1 MSARAYWLVLSV
13 SLLAACGGGGEDA
26 PPPAQQ
32 PGSAPVAV
40 DDAAATV
47 VGQAVTIP
55 VLANDTDPDGAAD
68 IDPATVLVS
77 GVTHGTT
84 AVNAGNGDVTFTP
97 DSGFTGS
104 ATFSYVVSDRSGN
117 RSQPARVTVTVTG
130 PGSASPTISDIADR
144 SIPEDGTTGQISFT
158 VDDADTPP
166 GALSVSGTSSDHA
179 VVPQSGIKFGG
190 GGANRT
196 VTVVPAPNAHGSAT
210 ITVTVTDGAHT
221 ASDSFVLT
229 VTPVNDLPTI
239 SGVADQTVAEDTD
252 SPTLNVTVGDAE
264 TAADALTLSVAS
276 NNETLL
282 PASAVTLGGSGA
294 DRTVAFRPAADQ
306 TGEATLTLSVDDGQG
321 GTANTSFQVTVT
333 PVNDAPVAQA
343 ASVSGN
349 EGETLSG
356 TLTATDVDSTALTFR
371 AATQPEHGTLTVAAD
386 GDFDYVPAI
395 NFAGADSFT
404 FVAND
409 GALDSAPATVSITVN
424 DVAEPTLSVGDASG
438 DEDDGALEFE
448 IALSRAPDA
457 PVTVHYATADG
468 TAGSADYTATSG
480 DLQFTP
486 DGETSFTVSVPITDD
501 AFDESDES
509 FSLVLTVTAGAEGV
523 EPGKLVA
530 LGTIRDDDTSNL
542 LRIGAAKRSVKPT
555 QAHIDGVTET
565 RIGGTERTQKFNL
578 GGFGINPTQSL
589 PNPADMAGEE
599 LTQPADSAAFSG
611 SRGEEPIHIRAMVME
626 QPDGETVMFVML
638 DAIGAGNIIQ
648 AGVKAA
654 ITAVTGIPPE
664 NILFGQTHSHAG
676 PDLQGLWGG
685 VPEDWITNTLYQAAA
700 DVALEAFESRRAAR
714 LTLAQGN
721 NVAFN
726 NYRRPRIDPHA
737 DADGTLTLLKAVAD
751 DGTPVGTILQ
761 YNAHPTS
768 INESSRA
775 VHADYIQG
783 AMDWVEEKAGGVG
796 LYYNGPIADA
806 SGSGE
811 RANCAKVAS
820 DGKYGDVRCRGEGIA
835 DAALALTER
844 ELAPTLVA
852 DEREVILPITNP
864 GFLAFGALGSFN
876 RYYNFMQQVPT
887 EDVFGDEAK
896 NLPQLTP
903 TATTLVSRITIGGAE
918 GGLEIVTIPGE
929 ATNTFGQYIRGL
941 AKTNVMLLGLT
952 HNSFGYIVPEEEFS
966 YVDQEGGD
974 GLVAPFTGYEENVS
988 LGPLTA
994 PMLRSQGYNPLFAAD
1009 PAKDIPPA
1017 LLDCFSNTESAAC
1030 IVQVLENRLDVL
1042 VADVSVCVENGLAA
1056 DGCPLRTA
1064 LEMTVGAIADGC
1076 REFGG
1081 PEEFCAV
1088 FDAVTGT
1095 GTGELIPD
1103 LDMVLVH
1110 DAALAQ
1116 TAGCD
1121 PLDPANC
1128 LYPFPNDWFTAPAA
1142 PNSIQ
1147 SPERGGTGRR
1157 VNIHPAATPRN
1168 SAGKPVDPTE
1178 WNRSDGFSP
1187 GALVTTFVPGLS
1199 LEQTFGL
1206 PSHELGVANVAL
1218 SQADDAPILV
1228 LEVQDDG
1235 SAPIRHLV
1243 WSEIDQNANQ
1253 LTIVGAPNVGTSE
1266 VPGATNEYGHV
1277 QRPLDDGRAALL
1289 IRPAKN
1295 FAEGKRYVVVLRN
1308 LKDRYGNAIRPQAG
1322 FRACISGGSTLP
1334 PIQARCGQL
1343 AEDVMPVLDDAGIAL
1358 DEVFLAWDFT
1368 VESTESAIGRLRH
1381 MRDDAF
1387 ATLSANPVAEDCT
1400 QLTAANAATCAAP
1413 GIAITGVTENPQ
1425 GGIKRRIQG
1434 TITVPNYLAPI
1445 GPSPLDDPNIHSAL
1459 NQFCASA
1466 PEGEFADGCADLRDA
1481 ADLGQGLALPS
1492 RLFYSPADGTPTP
1505 DQNNA
1510 LDPTGL
1516 RYGDGLP
1523 DRNGTMTARFLCQ
1536 IPAQAT
1542 PDNPARASLYG
1553 HGQLDR
1559 ATAITYE
1566 GTPDVAREHNY
1577 MFCAVDWFGFRTGDA
1592 ANVLSSLVDLSNFPV
1607 VPDASQQG
1615 MLNFMFLARAMQ
1627 HPQGFGALPE
1637 FQDPASGRPV
1647 FDRSEIFYNG
1657 NSQGGIFG
1665 GVVLAA
1671 SKDVNRGV
1679 LGSLGMNYSTLLTRS
1694 KNFDE
1699 YAGVLYTSYTDPLD
1713 RQLLFS
1719 MMQMLWD
1726 RSENNGYASHLVDN
1740 SAFGGPTN
1748 VVKLD
1753 PMFGDPQ
1760 VTMYS
1765 AEVMARTM
1773 GVPFDDRQTLHV
1785 ETLGTQYLGVNGRR
1799 HPAVEPYVG
1808 LDLLEYGSDAAKG
1821 SALVVW
1827 DTNHAGDYQPIPPVE
1842 NKPPRPHVDNH
1853 DASQKARYG
1862 RCHMAHFLRTDGELI
1877 DIRPQQF
1884 FGAPCPAVPAAQPT
1898 TQPGEEPAG
1907 GVLEQIV
1914 AAINAVLAP
1923 AQQAAAD
1930 LMVAI
1935 AGELGGITGI
1945 ALDPPGPGAAPE
1957 LPEPKPLLAGV
1968 AKRALQVPVGTPLGG
1983 YLRPPVGGEYI
1994 GDDPQGE
2001 LTDNVPAQAD
2011 GCDPTA
2017 PQSCPPLAPLPD
2029 EARTAHSPYAT
2040 ASPPSRG
2047 YYDSLIAKAVALYD
2061 GHDYVVM
2068 VKTDFI
2074 GMIDEVVQDVK
2085 AEVKARNGI
2094 DLGDG
2099 LIMSA
2104 THSHDGPGAL
2114 ANHSTRYFWLAMDA
2128 YQHDVYRRLVGQLA
2142 DVVVAALADL
2152 RPARIGHGNGLESPN
2167 VGNGINGYRR
2177 GRLASYADDD
2187 KPGCEFVPA
2196 AQCPAGINDADEL
2209 RKRIGILRV
2218 DDAAT
2223 GAPLAVVINF
2233 ADHGIA
2239 FDVENQYFSG
2249 DVLGAIE
2256 REVEQSYVK
2265 PAGDDDFRGPIAM
2278 LVQNTGGDVTPK
2290 NVEYSIRGIETLG
2303 KRMAPQVRA
2312 VADAID
2318 NFQGQPDLRTVSQ
2331 RVILNR
2337 ERLGYAE
2344 GEYPYAW
2351 GAAQCGND
2359 LAVPFADVGVND
2371 IPGYGDTGLPR
2382 KHLYCIPATPPDA
2395 ADLADNGVAE
2405 NGAFV
2410 PGDTILTA
2418 ARIGDITLLV
2428 QPGEPL
2434 TEYGVRA
2441 LEMAQAEGFAPADT
2455 FVWGYAADHI
2465 GYILPPV
2472 EEDWATFGG
2481 AESTTTFWG
2490 WKQGQRFIDG
2500 HRELLRA
2507 LRDGKAP
2514 PADEFQVNYDLYQP
2528 MYDGIPAAVPTPSA
2542 FPGEVVT
2549 QPANIK
2555 RFEKTQ
2561 FVFEGGDPVVDLP
2574 HVTMLNGDGTP
2585 VRRANGEI
2593 IDTFYEMHLKYR
2605 LVSGRHL
2612 WTVEFEAPKDWA
2624 AGTYRFKVAGKANQ
2638 GVDAPY
2644 ELESGNFAVAVA
2656 TSLRA
2661 QDMACVDGR
2670 CSVRVTYTPVP
2681 MNYRIV
2687 DAHVSPGDAAPMRT
2701 GAVTFSNG
2709 TQTLVVAADG
2719 SGNFAAT
2726 IGGTVTATAVDA
2738 WGNTAP
2744 AVTAGGPVPVDAD
2757 GDGVPDTA
2765 DECPN
2770 EAGPAS
2776 NNGCPE
2782 EAAEGFPVR
2791 FDEVCDPFGVGCLS
2805 DLDAVGVQGA
2815 LDTAWNALMGGGAE
2829 PPPTD
2834 GVTQIATDAAQNAGT
2849 LPPDLL
2855 ASAAQTV
2862 DNATAGELVKRD
2874 VEVVVMEGRSFPD
2887 WSQPPAAG
2895 VAKPYPSGV
2904 RPEGG
2909 GIDPFSSMAPYACD
2923 FASNDPTGAFHCGA
2937 RDAHNGYILYP
2948 PTWEMDRTPFSVP
2961 TAVPVGEIV
2970 AFKRENSAWVEIPV
2984 QVDERLPYFLANAGS
2999 TFSTY
3004 SGTDPEVSYVWDRE
3018 LWKATGECSI
3028 DPLSVVATPDPIANL
3043 DDDDEIAFMASDA
3056 GEPASPIVPAPEGT
3070 VGPGQE
3076 IALSDPLNPGAP
3088 RFVYLFRRPGGPS
3101 FGAGHYVEYVRDANA
3116 DQFVDQTFWAE
3127 SDPEKI
3133 GTENEGYGPN
3143 VAGTVCGDN
3152 VRTAADE
3159 GTAARAS
3166 SDRFPR
3172 DGVTI
3177 RSDKY
3182 QVYAS
3187 GRWMIRDVRIA
3198 KPGQPGTYGPDI
3210 VDRWKGRAFQ
3220 QSPGSIIDIVGFED
3234 EQVNWEANAALLGE
3248 RVGPVRAI
3256 REVWGADSGTNVT
3269 KTETY
3274 YRDAYVYRYRVR
3286 VHPIPPDGLYTSW
3299 DYNRSAMVSDDPAVP
3314 GGRYYTAVRGTGV
3327 PIDGVNDDVTQID
3340 HVPPVNGMCV
3350 TAKGPRDAS
3359 EYGGT
3364 CPLYFDMA
3372 DPALNLP
3379 LAIYNWEQVSAKGD
3393 LGSLVYLFELKN
3405 ANGAPNA
3412 VAVPYYRDDA
3422 CFDDATG
3429 DDPVPR
3435 PWPGETSLDSRV
3447 RDGYVAAA
3455 GGTPYEQLRCD
3466 QKQGAHAQHGLHFFA
3481 PPESDNAFAPV
3492 TVNELD
3498 GQQWAFPVSTERP
3511 QNVGEPYA
3519 NVVRAP
3525 LVRTV
3530 RPRPSVSDVAGDGT
3544 VPYDYASCVAMA
3556 QQGGDAQQEAATK
3569 FSCAVIFGGGRT
3581 EGEGAEDEIQGPNT
3595 YVAMSDGTLIA
3606 TNVYIPWACNVAKN
3620 PNARKCPSL
3629 LEMSGY
3635 ESGSDEGATPSG
3647 DVDNILNPD
3656 PESDQLP
3663 LTGGTR
3669 ASHDKFYR
3677 AGDRYVSVVASV
3689 RGTGCSAGEFDLFSR
3704 KSAYDG
3710 HQLVEWMAQQHW
3722 SNGKV
3727 GIFGHSY
3734 SGITGAMIAS
3744 TNPPHLEMVSISGQ
3758 IGDVYR
3764 DITYP
3769 GGVSNYG
3776 FPLLWTG
3783 GVRPAYDYLGGTFA
3797 GLISDSQDRQCLRN
3811 QAERSRTV
3819 VDEPLIQGLTDT
3831 DSPWFQER
3839 SVVYFLQH
3847 VTAPTQIVT
3856 AYQDEQTGPRGGTH
3870 VFDKLPQTLT
3880 RRLVVLNGDHGSQTG
3895 PAEVVAER
3903 KYWID
3908 HILLGANDP
3917 APRAWAP
3924 GSSLPAPDILDAD
3937 GKFRDD
3943 GKATSRVL
3951 LELTSDTSNRSN
3963 GHIDSTGFPLAQ
3975 TQWTDYYFQV
3985 DGTLDTAR
3993 SSIAHGE
4000 TGSGSTWF
4008 NGSKRQFYSY
4018 QAGTGTGAE
4027 LSTADAGGADEL
4039 IFALDVSTA
4048 APGAPAMVIAGPITA
4063 DLWITSTGID
4073 TELMVQLID
4082 ADPATGERLY
4092 LQRGVL
4098 RASHREILAERSQCA
4113 AFPAGGRITDRA
4125 CTDLDNIYRPFRPH
4139 VNPQDIVPGQA
4150 TRYRLEIFPVG
4161 HVLRAGHQLLVKV
4174 HAPSLDDNDW
4184 AYISKAPPALNTLHH
4199 SAEYASSIRLP
4210 LIPLNAVS
4218 RLGGPTGTCTDDS
4231 MRCVVAGS
4239 VQDPTADYRGECWSF
4254 GEEYD
4259 PSGGVFT
4266 ELVCGTFDAIA
4277 SNVFGG
4283 GGSEPGPGSAIG
4295 EQTGTVLDA
4304 SAEAYQGLL
4313 GTAESNGRVQAGVGV
4328 VDMTPDVGY
4337 GAGQYSPEN
4346 TAAAGAAT
4354 GGDVDPYVGGKKQ
4367 EPAYGVQSR
4376 LTGRALVIEGANG
4389 KRIALLKSDNYLAQD
4404 HLVRRIGQI
4413 LADKGSS
4420 IGYDQILY
4428 GVTHAHSSTYLS
4440 SPSAGVW
4447 VFQDAFDARFFE
4459 FQARKLADA
4468 ILLAEANLQPARMG
4482 ATTVHHRIYKGNVVR
4497 PHRADDNTPAGY
4509 PREFG
4514 DHGLVVMRFDTDEAQ
4529 PKPLA
4534 VWINWG
4540 QHPEGLD
4547 GYSLH
4552 SPDYVGPLER
4562 FVDRELG
4569 APLIFSQGDVGSAE
4583 NSGNTSQRIRDD
4595 GTICAGPGATPGGC
4609 PAGQGV
4615 QRDWQHAGHAQGERG
4630 ARFLAD
4636 AIVKGWKVIGGEQSP
4651 DGPISGP
4658 KPNNYVASV
4667 QVPMSNSF
4675 PVDYRNAWV
4684 PGPLSHPY
4692 PGVSACRTET
4702 TAEGNPGVPNAA
4714 DCAHPVDG
4722 NPDSEA
4728 AMYWQTLKAHGIP
4741 VPENY
4746 DLPAFGT
4753 VEENLRLRLQAFRV
4767 GDVVLGSSAS
4777 EAQVDL
4783 ILNFESRAN
4792 DVEGDIY
4799 DGFDWACLMDGFKDD
4814 PKYAAACALQ
4824 KQYFDPAEFHWDL
4837 ALHSGATSR
4846 DPAAIARMRA
4856 QVHNAADGWDAPE
4869 YVAYANGEPA
4879 DITQIKGNFTKEEL
4893 PAERGYK
4900 LAVGIGHAGD
4910 YNGYTVS
4917 YREYMAYDDYRKA
4930 LTAYGAHTADYMV
4943 TRMVRMA
4950 GAMKGGPELAPEPHD
4965 TMAQADEA
4973 RQLAASTALGR
4984 VTAAAYESFLAA
4996 LPPDVGPAEVLTQPR
5011 GIGWF
5016 EAATFS
5022 WRGGSSAVDNP
5033 RVVIERCDGGTGP
5046 ECAGGAWQLFGDQ
5059 HGEVQTRVQPPQG
5072 AEGFAATYGGQ
5083 QEWLWTANFEAFDG
5097 FPARLGG
5104 TPAGVYRFVVEGCI
5118 NDFSAPDASFT
5129 SRITGFLS
5137 GMLPD
5142 ALASQAFGPAACRS
5156 GGTPYGF
5163 ASTGFEVEQGADRVE
5178 SFVSDG
5184 NGNLTIGVAG
5194 RSIPQ
5199 TYESDFRFINAGDD
5213 FGSYCKECSFRP
5225 WAYSTAAPMS
5235 VALVVDGVTYPVAGS
5250 GTTWTAAVGAEGGR
5264 SASIT
5269 VTYADGR
5276 VSRPFRVT
5284 LSGEPQTIGSVDA
5297 PLPPP
5302 EEPASDAPQLCAPDE
5317 VPEPIG
5323 GECAADNGGED
5334 VQEPVNTVWG
5344 AVTGGL

>member
-1 MSARAYWLVLSV
+1 MSYRCPPWLAFLAALAV
-13 SLLAACGGGGEDA
+13 SACGGGGDT
-26 PPPAQQ
+26 PPPAGG
-32 PGSAPVAV
+32 PPASAPVAV
-40 DDAAATV
+40 DDTATTV
-47 VGQAVTIP
+47 AGQPVTIP
-55 VLANDTDPDGAAD
+55 VLANDTDPDGADD
-68 IDPATVLVS
+68 IDPATVQVS
-77 GVTHGTT
+77 GVTHGTAT
-84 AVNAGNGDVTFTP
+84 VNTVNGDVTYAP
-97 DSGFTGS
+97 EDGFIGS
-104 ATFSYVVSDRSGN
+104 AGFIYFVSDRAGN
-117 RSQPARVTVTVTG
+117 RSQPAQVSITVQ
-130 PGSASPTISDIADR
+130 APTANGAPIAQ
-144 SIPEDGTTGQISFT
+144 PASFT
-158 VDDADTPP
+158 TDEDTVLD
-166 GALSVSGTSSDHA
+166 GALAASDPDGDALTYRAVSQPAHGSLTVEA
-179 VVPQSGIKFGG
+179 SGQFTY
-190 GGANRT
+190 A
-196 VTVVPAPNAHGSAT
+196 PAPN
-210 ITVTVTDGAHT
+210 
-221 ASDSFVLT
+221 
-229 VTPVNDLPTI
+229 
-239 SGVADQTVAEDTD
+239 
-252 SPTLNVTVGDAE
+252 
-264 TAADALTLSVAS
+264 
-276 NNETLL
+276 
-282 PASAVTLGGSGA
+282 
-294 DRTVAFRPAADQ
+294 
-306 TGEATLTLSVDDGQG
+306 
-321 GTANTSFQVTVT
+321 
-333 PVNDAPVAQA
+333 
-343 ASVSGN
+343 
-349 EGETLSG
+349 
-356 TLTATDVDSTALTFR
+356 
-371 AATQPEHGTLTVAAD
+371 
-386 GDFDYVPAI
+386 
-395 NFAGADSFT
+395 FAGEDGFS

-409 GALDSAPATVSITVN
+409 GALDSEPAAVTITVVDQPEPQL
-424 DVAEPTLSVGDASG
+424 DVADPAPVPEDA
-438 DEDDGALEFE
+438 GAVEFQVT
-448 IALSRAPDA
+448 LSRAPDA

-468 TAGSADYTATSG
+468 SAVAGADYAATSG
-480 DLQFTP
+480 ELQFTP
-486 DGETSFTVSVPITDD
+486 DGATTQVVTVPVTDD
-501 AFDESDES
+501 AFDENDES
-509 FSLVLTVTAGAEGV
+509 FALILTVTAGADGV
-523 EPGKLVA
+523 EAGKLEA
-530 LGTIRDDDTSNL
+530 TATIVDNDTSEL
-542 LRIGAAKRSVKPT
+542 LRVGAALRSVKPS
-555 QAHIDGVTET
+555 QPHIDGVTEA
-565 RIGGTERTQKFNL
+565 RLGGSERTQKFNL

-589 PNPADMAGEE
+589 PDPADQLGEA
-599 LTQPADSAAFSG
+599 LTQPAEIAAFSG
-611 SRGEEPIHIRAMVME
+611 SRGEEPIHLRAMVVE
-626 QPDGETVMFVML
+626 DAGGEAVIFVML
-638 DAIGAGNIIQ
+638 DAIGAGNVIQ
-648 AGVKAA
+648 QGVKAA
-654 ITAVTGIPPE
+654 VTAATGIPAE
-664 NILFGQTHSHAG
+664 HILFGQTHSHAG

-685 VPEDWITNTLYQAAA
+685 VPEDWIHNTLYPAAFAAA
-700 DVALEAFESRRAAR
+700 AEAWTTRRPAR
-714 LTLAQGN
+714 LTLAQGLTSE
-721 NVAFN
+721 FN
-726 NYRRPRIDPHA
+726 NYRRPRIDPNA
-737 DADGTLTLLKAVAD
+737 DADSTLTLLRATAD
-751 DGTPVGTILQ
+751 DGTPVGAILQ

-768 INESSRA
+768 IDENPRA

-783 AMDWVEEKAGGVG
+783 AMDWVEAHVGGVG

-811 RANCAKVAS
+811 RAGCVKDPA
-820 DGKYGDVRCRGEGIA
+820 DGDYGNVRCRGEGIA
-835 DAALALTER
+835 AAALAFTER
-844 ELAPTLVA
+844 ELAPTLAARSV
-852 DEREVILPITNP
+852 EVVLPITNP

-876 RYYNFMQQVPT
+876 RYYNFMQQVPV
-887 EDVFGDEAK
+887 ESIPGIGPEAK

-903 TATTLVSRITIGGAE
+903 TATTLVSRVTLGGADA
-918 GGLEIVTIPGE
+918 GLEIVTIPGE

-941 AKTNVMLLGLT
+941 ARTNVMLLGLT

-966 YVDQEGGD
+966 YVDQEGD
-974 GLVAPFTGYEENVS
+974 NGLVAPFTGYEENVS

-994 PMLRSQGYNPLFAAD
+994 PLLRTQGYNPLFEMG
-1009 PAKDIPPA
+1009 PQQDIPPT
-1017 LLDCFSNTESAAC
+1017 LMECFRNTESAAC
-1030 IVQVLENRLDVL
+1030 IVQVLENRLDAL
-1042 VADVSVCVENGLAA
+1042 VNGVSACIEGGLGAN
-1056 DGCPLRTA
+1056 GCPLRTA
-1064 LEMTVGAIADGC
+1064 LDMTVGAIADGC

-1081 PEEFCAV
+1081 PEEFCAI

-1095 GTGELIPD
+1095 GTGEAIPD
-1103 LDMVLVH
+1103 LDVVLVEQ
-1110 DAALAQ
+1110 AALAQ

-1128 LYPFPNDWFTAPAA
+1128 LYPFPNDWFTAAAA
-1142 PNSIQ
+1142 PGSIQ
-1147 SPERGGTGRR
+1147 SEARGGTGRR
-1157 VNIHPAATPRN
+1157 VNIHTAATPRN

-1187 GALVTTFVPGLS
+1187 GALVTTFVPSLS

-1206 PSHELGVANVAL
+1206 PSHELGVANLAL
-1218 SQADDAPILV
+1218 SQRDDAPILV
-1228 LEVQDDG
+1228 FEVQDDG
-1235 SAPIRHLV
+1235 SAPVKHLV
-1243 WSEIDQNANQ
+1243 WSEIDQNANL
-1253 LTIVGAPNVGTSE
+1253 LTVVGVPNAGTFP
-1266 VPGATNEYGHV
+1266 VDGVTNEYAHL
-1277 QRPLDDGRAALL
+1277 QRPFNDGRAALL

-1308 LKDRYGNAIRPQAG
+1308 LKDRYGNAIRPQNG
-1322 FRACISGGSTLP
+1322 FKACLNGGSTLP
-1334 PIQARCGQL
+1334 PIQGRCDQL
-1343 AEDVMPVLDDAGIAL
+1343 AEHVFPVLDDAGIAL
-1358 DEVFLAWDFT
+1358 DDSVFLAWDFT
-1368 VESTESAIGRLRH
+1368 IESTESAIGRLRH
-1381 MRDDAF
+1381 IRDDAF
-1387 ATLSANPVAEDCT
+1387 STLSANPLAEDCT

-1413 GIAITGVTENPQ
+1413 EVAITGVTENPQ
-1425 GGIKRRIQG
+1425 GGIRRRIQG
-1434 TITVPNYLAPI
+1434 TITVPNYLAPV

-1459 NQFCASA
+1459 NQFCANA
-1466 PEGEFADGCADLRDA
+1466 PEGEFADNCAEFRDI
-1481 ADLGQGLALPS
+1481 ADLGQGAALPS
-1492 RLFYSPADGTPTP
+1492 RLFYSPADGTPAP
-1505 DQNNA
+1505 DANNP

-1542 PDNPARASLYG
+1542 PDTPARASLYG

-1592 ANVLSSLVDLSNFPV
+1592 ANVLSALVDMSNFPV
-1607 VPDASQQG
+1607 IPDASQQG
-1615 MLNFMFLARAMQ
+1615 MLNFMFLARAMA
-1627 HPQGFGALPE
+1627 HPQGFAAIPE
-1637 FQDPASGRPV
+1637 FQDDASGRPV

-1699 YAGVLYTSYTDPLD
+1699 YAGLLYNSYTDPLD

-1726 RSENNGYASHLVDN
+1726 RSENNAYASHLVDN

-1760 VTMYS
+1760 VTMFS

-1785 ETLGTQYLGVNGRR
+1785 ETLGAEYLGVNGRR
-1799 HPAVEPYVG
+1799 HPGVAPYEGLAPLAYGTDAV
-1808 LDLLEYGSDAAKG
+1808 KG
-1821 SALVVW
+1821 SALMVW
-1827 DTNHAGDYQPIPPVE
+1827 DTNHAGAYSHIPPIT
-1842 NKPPRPHVDNH
+1842 NTPPRTGPDNH
-1853 DASQKARYG
+1853 DASQKAKYG
-1862 RCHMAHFLRTDGELI
+1862 RCQMAHFLRTGGELI
-1877 DIRPQQF
+1877 DILPVQF
-1884 FGAPCPAVPAAQPT
+1884 GGQPCPAVPPAQPT
-1898 TQPGEEPAG
+1898 TG
-1907 GVLEQIV
+1907 G
-1914 AAINAVLAP
+1914 
-1923 AQQAAAD
+1923 
-1930 LMVAI
+1930 
-1935 AGELGGITGI
+1935 
-1945 ALDPPGPGAAPE
+1945 
-1957 LPEPKPLLAGV
+1957 
-1968 AKRALQVPVGTPLGG
+1968 GT
-1983 YLRPPVGGEYI
+1983 
-1994 GDDPQGE
+1994 
-2001 LTDNVPAQAD
+2001 
-2011 GCDPTA
+2011 
-2017 PQSCPPLAPLPD
+2017 
-2029 EARTAHSPYAT
+2029 
-2040 ASPPSRG
+2040 
-2047 YYDSLIAKAVALYD
+2047 
-2061 GHDYVVM
+2061 
-2068 VKTDFI
+2068 
-2074 GMIDEVVQDVK
+2074 
-2085 AEVKARNGI
+2085 
-2094 DLGDG
+2094 
-2099 LIMSA
+2099 
-2104 THSHDGPGAL
+2104 
-2114 ANHSTRYFWLAMDA
+2114 
-2128 YQHDVYRRLVGQLA
+2128 
-2142 DVVVAALADL
+2142 
-2152 RPARIGHGNGLESPN
+2152 
-2167 VGNGINGYRR
+2167 
-2177 GRLASYADDD
+2177 
-2187 KPGCEFVPA
+2187 
-2196 AQCPAGINDADEL
+2196 
-2209 RKRIGILRV
+2209 
-2218 DDAAT
+2218 
-2223 GAPLAVVINF
+2223 
-2233 ADHGIA
+2233 
-2239 FDVENQYFSG
+2239 
-2249 DVLGAIE
+2249 
-2256 REVEQSYVK
+2256 
-2265 PAGDDDFRGPIAM
+2265 
-2278 LVQNTGGDVTPK
+2278 
-2290 NVEYSIRGIETLG
+2290 
-2303 KRMAPQVRA
+2303 
-2312 VADAID
+2312 
-2318 NFQGQPDLRTVSQ
+2318 
-2331 RVILNR
+2331 
-2337 ERLGYAE
+2337 
-2344 GEYPYAW
+2344 
-2351 GAAQCGND
+2351 
-2359 LAVPFADVGVND
+2359 
-2371 IPGYGDTGLPR
+2371 
-2382 KHLYCIPATPPDA
+2382 
-2395 ADLADNGVAE
+2395 
-2405 NGAFV
+2405 
-2410 PGDTILTA
+2410 
-2418 ARIGDITLLV
+2418 
-2428 QPGEPL
+2428 
-2434 TEYGVRA
+2434 
-2441 LEMAQAEGFAPADT
+2441 
-2455 FVWGYAADHI
+2455 
-2465 GYILPPV
+2465 
-2472 EEDWATFGG
+2472 
-2481 AESTTTFWG
+2481 
-2490 WKQGQRFIDG
+2490 
-2500 HRELLRA
+2500 
-2507 LRDGKAP
+2507 P
-2514 PADEFQVNYDLYQP
+2514 PADQ
-2528 MYDGIPAAVPTPSA
+2528 
-2542 FPGEVVT
+2542 
-2549 QPANIK
+2549 
-2555 RFEKTQ
+2555 
-2561 FVFEGGDPVVDLP
+2561 
-2574 HVTMLNGDGTP
+2574 
-2585 VRRANGEI
+2585 
-2593 IDTFYEMHLKYR
+2593 
-2605 LVSGRHL
+2605 
-2612 WTVEFEAPKDWA
+2612 
-2624 AGTYRFKVAGKANQ
+2624 
-2638 GVDAPY
+2638 
-2644 ELESGNFAVAVA
+2644 
-2656 TSLRA
+2656 
-2661 QDMACVDGR
+2661 
-2670 CSVRVTYTPVP
+2670 
-2681 MNYRIV
+2681 
-2687 DAHVSPGDAAPMRT
+2687 
-2701 GAVTFSNG
+2701 
-2709 TQTLVVAADG
+2709 
-2719 SGNFAAT
+2719 
-2726 IGGTVTATAVDA
+2726 
-2738 WGNTAP
+2738 
-2744 AVTAGGPVPVDAD
+2744 D
-2757 GDGVPDTA
+2757 GDGVPD
-2765 DECPN
+2765 DVDQCPT
-2770 EAGPAS
+2770 EPGPAS

-2782 EAAEGFPVR
+2782 QGGGGEGFPIR
-2791 FDEVCDPFGVGCLS
+2791 FSELCDPLFNAGCLS
-2805 DLDAVGVQGA
+2805 DIPGTDVVQEA
-2815 LDTAWNALMGGGAE
+2815 LDTAWNAVMDGGEPPSGVLPDQCDPVTGDNCLSDLPPPVGDLFGEPGGGNE
-2829 PPPTD
+2829 PPDTA
-2834 GVTQIATDAAQNAGT
+2834 GLTQIATGAVANAATLPTDLAASAGQTAANAANGT
-2849 LPPDLL
+2849 L
-2855 ASAAQTV
+2855 AQ
-2862 DNATAGELVKRD
+2862 RD
-2874 VEVVVMEGRSFPD
+2874 AEVVVMEGRSFPD
-2887 WSQPPAAG
+2887 WSQPAAAG

-2904 RPEGG
+2904 REEGG
-2909 GIDPFSSMAPYACD
+2909 GIDPFSSMAPYLCD
-2923 FASNDPTGAFHCGA
+2923 FASNDPSGVFHCGA

-2948 PTWEMDRTPFSVP
+2948 PNWEQDRTPFSVP

-2970 AFKRENSAWVEIPV
+2970 AFRRENSAWVEIPV
-2984 QVDERLPYFLANAGS
+2984 QVDERMPYFLANAGS

-3018 LWKATGECSI
+3018 LWKATGECAI

-3070 VGPGQE
+3070 TGPGQE

-3101 FGAGHYVEYVRDANA
+3101 FGPGHYVEYVRDANA

-3143 VAGTVCGDN
+3143 IPGTVCGDN
-3152 VRTAADE
+3152 VRTAVDE
-3159 GTAARAS
+3159 GNAPRPS

-3172 DGVTI
+3172 DGVTV

-3187 GRWMIRDVRIA
+3187 GRWMIRSVQIA
-3198 KPGQPGTYGPDI
+3198 KPGQPGVYGADI

-3274 YRDAYVYRYRVR
+3274 YRDAYAYRYRVR

-3299 DYNRSAMVSDDPAVP
+3299 DYNRDAMVSDDPDVP
-3314 GGRYYTAVRGTGV
+3314 GGRYYTAVRATGV

-3340 HVPPVNGMCV
+3340 YVPSVNGMCI
-3350 TAKGPRDAS
+3350 TADGPRDAS

-3429 DDPVPR
+3429 DDPVRR
-3435 PWPGETSLDSRV
+3435 PWPGEKSTDARV
-3447 RDGYVAAA
+3447 RNGYVAAA
-3455 GGTPYEQLRCD
+3455 GGTPYEQLRCE

-3525 LVRTV
+3525 LQRTV
-3530 RPRPSVSDVAGDGT
+3530 RPRPSVTDVAGDGT

-3581 EGEGAEDEIQGPNT
+3581 EGEGAESEIQGPNT
-3595 YVAMSDGTLIA
+3595 YVAMDDGTLIA

-3620 PNARKCPSL
+3620 PNARKCPSI

-3635 ESGSDEGATPSG
+3635 ESGSDEGRTPAG
-3647 DVDNILNPD
+3647 DFDDIVNPD
-3656 PESDQLP
+3656 PDSDQLP

-3669 ASHDKFYR
+3669 AAHDTFYKS
-3677 AGDRYVSVVASV
+3677 GDRYVSVVASV

-3710 HQLVEWMAQQHW
+3710 YQLVEWMAQQHW

-3727 GIFGHSY
+3727 GVFGHSY

-3744 TNPPHLEMVSISGQ
+3744 TSPPSLKMVSISGQ

-3797 GLISDSQDRQCLRN
+3797 GLIADSQDRQCLRN

-3819 VDEPLIQGLTDT
+3819 EDEPLIQGLSDV
-3831 DSPWFQER
+3831 DGPWFQER
-3839 SVVYFLQH
+3839 SVVNFLKN
-3847 VTAPTQIVT
+3847 VKAPTQIVT

-3870 VFDKLPQTLT
+3870 VFDALPQDLT
-3880 RRLVVLNGDHGSQTG
+3880 RRLVMLNGDHGSQTG

-3903 KYWID
+3903 KFWID
-3908 HILLGANDP
+3908 HIMLGANDP
-3917 APRAWAP
+3917 APRPWSP
-3924 GSSLPAPDILDAD
+3924 GNALPAPDILDAS
-3937 GKFRDD
+3937 GKFRND
-3943 GKATSRVL
+3943 GRATSRVL
-3951 LELTSDTSNRSN
+3951 LEITRDTANRSN
-3963 GHIDSTGFPLAQ
+3963 GHIDSSGFPLAQ
-3975 TQWTDYYFQV
+3975 TQWTDFYFQV

-4000 TGSGSTWF
+4000 TGSGSTYF
-4008 NGSKRQFYSY
+4008 SGSKRQFYSY

-4027 LSTADAGGADEL
+4027 VSTADAAGADEL
-4039 IFALDVSTA
+4039 IFVLDVDTVAQGA
-4048 APGAPAMVIAGPITA
+4048 AAWVIAGPITA
-4063 DLWITSTGID
+4063 DLWITSTGTD

-4113 AFPAGGRITDRA
+4113 ALPAGGRITDRA
-4125 CTDLDNIYRPFRPH
+4125 CTDLDHLYRPFRPH
-4139 VNPQDIVPGQA
+4139 VNPRDIVPGQA

-4184 AYISKAPPALNTLHH
+4184 AYITKAPPALNTLHH

-4210 LIPLNAVS
+4210 VIPLSEVS
-4218 RLGGPTGTCTDDS
+4218 DLGGPTGTCADAS
-4231 MRCVVAGS
+4231 MRCVIAGG
-4239 VQDPTADYRGECWSF
+4239 VQDPSADYRSECWNY
-4254 GEEYD
+4254 GEQFEGPD
-4259 PSGGVFT
+4259 GVFT
-4266 ELVCGTFDAIA
+4266 NLVCGTFDAIA
-4277 SNVFGG
+4277 SALFGSGG
-4283 GGSEPGPGSAIG
+4283 GGEPGPGSAIG
-4295 EQTGTVLDA
+4295 EQTGPVLDA
-4304 SAEAYQGLL
+4304 AAETYQGLI
-4313 GTAESNGRVQAGVGV
+4313 GSAESNGRVQAGVGV

-4337 GAGQYSPEN
+4337 GAGQYSPAN
-4346 TAAAGAAT
+4346 TAAAGGAT

-4459 FQARKLADA
+4459 FQARKLAEA
-4468 ILLAEANLQPARMG
+4468 ILIAERGEVVDGVLVGGLRPARMG

-4514 DHGLVVMRFDTDEAQ
+4514 DHGLVVMRFDTDEAE

-4583 NSGNTSQRIRDD
+4583 NSGNTSQFIRDD
-4595 GTICAGPGATPGGC
+4595 GSVCAGPGATPGGC

-4615 QRDWQHAGHAQGERG
+4615 KRDWQHAGHAQGERG

-4636 AIVKGWKVIGGEQSP
+4636 AVVKGWKVIGGEQPP
-4651 DGPISGP
+4651 DGPVDGP
-4658 KPNNYVASV
+4658 RPNNYVPSV

-4714 DCAHPVDG
+4714 DCAHAQE
-4722 NPDSEA
+4722 PDSETQ
-4728 AMYWQTLKAHGIP
+4728 MYWQTLKAHGIP

-4837 ALHSGATSR
+4837 ALHGGATNR

-4856 QVHNAADGWDAPE
+4856 QVHNPADGWDAPE
-4869 YVAYANGEPA
+4869 YVAYANSEPA
-4879 DITQIKGNFTKEEL
+4879 DISQIKGNFTKEEL
-4893 PAERGYK
+4893 SAERGYK

-4930 LTAYGAHTADYMV
+4930 LTSYGAHTADYMV

-4984 VTAAAYESFLAA
+4984 ITAAAYDSFLAA
-4996 LPPDVGPAEVLTQPR
+4996 LPPDVGPAEALTQPQ

-5022 WRGGSSAVDNP
+5022 WRGGSTAVDNP
-5033 RVVIERCDGGTGP
+5033 HVVIERCDGGTGAA
-5046 ECAGGAWQLFGDQ
+5046 CTGGTWQLFGDQ
-5059 HGEVQTRVQPPQG
+5059 QGEVQTRVQPPQG
-5072 AEGFAATYGGQ
+5072 AEGLAATYGGQ

-5097 FPARLGG
+5097 FPARLGS

-5118 NDFSAPDASFT
+5118 NDFSAPAASFT

-5142 ALASQAFGPAACRS
+5142 ALASQAFQPAACRS

-5163 ASTGFEVEQGADRVE
+5163 ASTGFEVEPGAHRVE
-5178 SFVSDG
+5178 SLVSDG
-5184 NGNLTIGVAG
+5184 NGNLTIGVAA

-5199 TYESDFRFINAGDD
+5199 TYESDFRFVNAGDD

-5225 WAYSTAAPMS
+5225 WAYSTAAPVS

-5250 GTTWTAAVGAEGGR
+5250 GTTWTASVGAEGGR

-5276 VSRPFRVT
+5276 ISRPFRVT
-5284 LSGEPQTIGSVDA
+5284 LTGAPQTIGGVDA
-5297 PLPPP
+5297 PPPAP
-5302 EEPASDAPQLCAPDE
+5302 EEPPSDAPQLCAPGQI
-5317 VPEPIG
+5317 PEIG
-5323 GECAADNGGED
+5323 GECLADNGGEPVQD
-5334 VQEPVNTVWG
+5334 VVDEAYG
-5344 AVTGGL
+5344 ALTGGL